1 VVANEADWTTDKAA
15 FHGDRDLPAGSPL
28 SAQFTELT
36 RNLLDV
42 TSVRGVLEQV
52 ATAALRV
59 VPGVDL
65 VSITL
70 RSVHG
75 SFHTP
80 VYTDPVAVELDQ
92 VQYETGEGPCLD
104 AALAAGPAQA
114 RSDDLTVESAWPRF
128 GPAAAAL
135 GVRAVLSVALLPNA
149 RPPQYPG
156 ALNLYSRRH
165 GALRADAHEPALL
178 LATHASLALA
188 STAAVTHSEITAAQ
202 LLKAIDSRDVIGQAK
217 GILMARRGITAEK
230 AFDELRRASQDL
242 NIKLTE
248 VARILATR
256 HTEFDFPDSPALPPT
271 TGP

>member
-1 VVANEADWTTDKAA
+1 MVTNEAAWAADRAA
-15 FHGDRDLPAGSPL
+15 FHAEQDLPSGSPL
-28 SAQFTELT
+28 SEQFTDLT
-36 RNLLDV
+36 RNLLDA

-65 VSITL
+65 VSLTL
-70 RSVHG
+70 RSPDG

-80 VYTDPVAVELDQ
+80 VHTDPVAVALDQ

-104 AALAAGPAQA
+104 AALSPGPAQA
-114 RSDDLTVESAWPRF
+114 RSDDLAVESAWPHF
-128 GPAAAAL
+128 GPAAAAY

-149 RPPQYPG
+149 RPPQHSG
-156 ALNLYSRRH
+156 ALNLYSRRA

-188 STAAVTHSEITAAQ
+188 GTAAVTHAEITAANM
-202 LLKAIDSRDVIGQAK
+202 LKAIDSRDVIGQAK

-230 AFDELRRASQDL
+230 AFDELRRASQNL

-248 VARILATR
+248 VARILATH
-256 HTEFDFPDSPALPPT
+256 HTELELSDSPTA
-271 TGP
+271 GA